1 MLYFDEAGYTGADL
15 TNKEQQFFTLAS
27 TNLIEDEI
35 RYIKEGIGYEKWGK
49 ELHFKSMYS
58 NPHGRDMLKK
68 VFSHPLLNKDHIKL
82 SYALKRYCIYAQ
94 IVDVLIETFYY
105 EHGTNIYIGAKNLL
119 LSNGLYDFAILH
131 PNQDLIHEFEQ
142 NFVTMVRTSSVESIA
157 SFYRTTDK
165 LLLNAETDDM
175 FKELLS
181 EIPQTII
188 TIRDALNVSSF
199 HMDLTIPL
207 FSESIQKWY
216 EEKGKIYDVVFDSSE
231 PFFANLE
238 LLESLK
244 AMEGKQSKVGYGDN
258 KHVYPLPIGNLSIA
272 KSHEE
277 FGIQLADL
285 YASALYFILTP
296 RNDKYQIYQKE
307 LCEYPIF
314 QKVEINIAP
323 SSIKFIQKRMDD
335 VEGIDPLDYICKHVK
350 L

>member
-27 TNLIEDEI
+27 TNLTEDEI
-35 RYIKEGIGYEKWGK
+35 EYIKKSIGYEKWGK
-49 ELHFKSMYS
+49 ELHFKSMYT
-58 NPHGRDMLKK
+58 NPQGRGMLKK
-68 VFSHPLLNKDHIKL
+68 IFSHPLLNKDHVKL

-105 EHGTNIYIGAKNLL
+105 EHDTNIYVGAKNLL
-119 LSNGLYDFAILH
+119 LSNGLYYFATLH
-131 PNQDLIHEFEQ
+131 PNQDLIQEFEH
-142 NFVTMVRTSSVESIA
+142 NFVTMVRTPSVDCVA
-157 SFYRTTDK
+157 NFYRTTDK
-165 LLLNAETDDM
+165 LLLNTETDDR

-199 HMDLTIPL
+199 YMDLTIPL

-216 EEKGKIYDVVFDSSE
+216 EEKGQIYDVCFDSSE

-244 AMEGKQSKVGYGDN
+244 TMEGEQTKVGYGDS
-258 KHVYPLPIGNLSIA
+258 KHVYPLPIGNLSIT
-272 KSHEE
+272 KSHEV

-285 YASALYFILTP
+285 YASALYFILNP
-296 RNDKYQIYQKE
+296 RTDKYQKYQKE

-323 SSIKFIQKRMDD
+323 SSVKFIQNRMDD
-335 VEGIDPLDYICKHVK
+335 VEGIDPLDYICKHMK
-350 L
+350 R

>member
-27 TNLIEDEI
+27 TNLLEDEI
-35 RYIKEGIGYEKWGK
+35 RDIKEGIGYEKWGK
-49 ELHFKSMYS
+49 ELHFKSMYT
-58 NPHGRDMLKK
+58 NPHGRGMLKK
-68 VFSHPLLNKDHIKL
+68 IFSYPLLNKDHVKL

-119 LSNGLYDFAILH
+119 LSNGLYNFAIRH
-131 PNQDLIHEFEQ
+131 PNQDLIQEFEQ
-142 NFVTMVRTSSVESIA
+142 NFVTMVRTPSVESVA
-157 SFYRTTDK
+157 DFYRTTDK
-165 LLLNAETDDM
+165 LRFSAETDYR

-199 HMDLTIPL
+199 YMDLTIPL

-216 EEKGKIYDVVFDSSE
+216 EEKGQTCDVMFDSSE

-244 AMEGKQSKVGYGDN
+244 AMEGEQTKVGYGDN

-296 RNDKYQIYQKE
+296 RTDKYQKFQKE

-335 VEGIDPLDYICKHVK
+335 VEGIDPLDYICQHVK
-350 L
+350 R